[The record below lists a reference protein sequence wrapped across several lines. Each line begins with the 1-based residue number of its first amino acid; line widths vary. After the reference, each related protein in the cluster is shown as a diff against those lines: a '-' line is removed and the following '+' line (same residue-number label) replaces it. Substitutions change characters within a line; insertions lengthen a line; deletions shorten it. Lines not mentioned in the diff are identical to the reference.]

1 MTDSIDSTATR
12 ADAARAHYD
21 QAAASA
27 PDFSLMNYGYS
38 SSSESSAVA
47 DGAAEVYCLRLY
59 EHAVRDTA
67 LNGRDVL
74 EVSCG
79 RGGGAA
85 FLAETFGPR
94 RYVGVDVS
102 AENIRIAQA
111 HHRAG
116 NLEFAVGN
124 AESLAFADAS
134 IDVVINIEASHLYDD
149 RSAFFREVFRV
160 LRPGGRF
167 CYVDGCW
174 KDDDC
179 TEDLGTA
186 GFRLLERRDIT
197 ANVLEALRRDSAR
210 REAIIDG
217 MPAELR
223 ERYKDWSGVVGYRAF
238 RRFEEG
244 ETLYFSHLLE
254 RPG

>member
-1 MTDSIDSTATR
+1 MSDSPATR

-27 PDFSLMNYGYS
+27 PDFSLMNYGYCAPS
-38 SSSESSAVA
+38 DDSVVA
-47 DGAAEVYCLRLY
+47 DGAPEVYCLRLY
-59 EHAVRDTA
+59 EHAVRDTV

-74 EVSCG
+74 EISCG

-85 FLAETFGPR
+85 FLAKTFGPR

-102 AENIRIAQA
+102 AENIRIATA
-111 HHRAG
+111 LHHAG
-116 NLEFAVGN
+116 NLEFGVGN
-124 AESLAFADAS
+124 AESLEFADAS
-134 IDVVINIEASHLYDD
+134 FDVAVNIEASHLYDD
-149 RSAFFREVFRV
+149 RKAFFDEVFRV

-179 TEDLGTA
+179 TADLAGA
-186 GFRLLERRDIT
+186 GFALLERRNIT
-197 ANVLEALRRDSAR
+197 ANVLEALRRDSPR
-210 REAIIDG
+210 REAIVDA
-217 MPAELR
+217 MPAEMR
-223 ERYKDWSGVVGYRAF
+223 EQYRDWSGVVGYRAF
-238 RRFEEG
+238 SRFESG

-254 RPG
+254 RPRG